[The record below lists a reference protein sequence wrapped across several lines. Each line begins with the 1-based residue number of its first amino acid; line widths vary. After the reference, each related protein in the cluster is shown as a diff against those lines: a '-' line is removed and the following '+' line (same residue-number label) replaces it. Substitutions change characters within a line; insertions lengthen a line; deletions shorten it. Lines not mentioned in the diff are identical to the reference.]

1 MELIHL
7 AVGTEDERWIAISTF
22 PDYVLERLHVD
33 IYDDFDV
40 IMDNGHESDQ
50 AAC

>member
-7 AVGTEDERWIAISTF
+7 AVGTEDECWIAISTL
-22 PDYVLERLHVD
+22 PDYQIERLQID

-40 IMDNGHESDQ
+40 ILDNGHANQ
-50 AAC
+50 TPQ